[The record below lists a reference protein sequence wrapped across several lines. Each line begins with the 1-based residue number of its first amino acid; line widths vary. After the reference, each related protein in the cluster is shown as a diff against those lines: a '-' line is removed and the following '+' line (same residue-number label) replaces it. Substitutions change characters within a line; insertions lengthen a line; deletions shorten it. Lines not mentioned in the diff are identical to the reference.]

1 MRNRQIELGQ
11 GQARTEQIGCSSW
24 RKGVGGL
31 NPWPRPPCYRTP
43 PHAQIFF
50 RRGIP
55 LIIFFRSK
63 KSNGGALSSALQCKP
78 SQALKCGATGGGCV
92 LNGLPRICF
101 QRQFGQTG
109 GRYQGREGGLNLS
122 RLVGQGPRSG
132 PAHFREIRNYFFL
145 RLQAAASRRT
155 HRKRR
160 EIQGGGDG

>member
-1 MRNRQIELGQ
+1 M
-11 GQARTEQIGCSSW
+11 IGADRVYSFHP
-24 RKGVGGL
+24 RGVGGL
-31 NPWPRPPCYRTP
+31 SPWRRPPCYRTP

-132 PAHFREIRNYFFL
+132 PAHFREIRNYFFFGF
-145 RLQAAASRRT
+145 
-155 HRKRR
+155 KRR
-160 EIQGGGDG
+160 LRAGHIENVAKFRVGGMGRGA

>member
-1 MRNRQIELGQ
+1 VAISSM
-11 GQARTEQIGCSSW
+11 ARTVPRPFAEG
-24 RKGVGGL
+24 GGGL
-31 NPWPRPPCYRTP
+31 TYAKPLACNRLP

-55 LIIFFRSK
+55 LIIFFKSK

-78 SQALKCGATGGGCV
+78 SRALKCGATGGGCV
-92 LNGLPRICF
+92 VNGLPRICF

-132 PAHFREIRNYFFL
+132 PAHFREIQNYFFFGFRRRL
-145 RLQAAASRRT
+145 RAGHTENVAKFRV
-155 HRKRR
+155 
-160 EIQGGGDG
+160 GGIGRGA